1 MLYAIYACDNY
12 FEGLHGMYD
21 LDIAEGTEEQI
32 REIGEDMSYG
42 VIESYGDIYDMIM
55 DEMESNGED
64 EDRFDEYAEA
74 DINFNYWELD
84 MNKIPTSDIDELREL
99 FNKDWEEFINKY
111 AVKE

>member
-1 MLYAIYACDNY
+1 MLYAVYAYDNY

-21 LDIAEGTEEQI
+21 LDIIEGTEKQAQEV
-32 REIGEDMSYG
+32 GEEMSYG

-55 DEMESNGED
+55 DEMESNEED

-74 DINFNYWELD
+74 DVNFNYWELD
-84 MNKIPTSDIDELREL
+84 ANKIPTSNIDELKEL
-99 FNKDWEEFINKY
+99 FNEDWEEFINKY